1 MVPQGVT
8 QEDGAFVGFNVT
20 FTHGKHPRS
29 ITPDGMLESSL
40 GWIISLARIGE
51 GAALGGICKWAM
63 VGAGAAVTKDVP
75 GFAILI
81 GCPAKIKGYTDKT
94 SMR

>member
-1 MVPQGVT
+1 
-8 QEDGAFVGFNVT
+8 
-20 FTHGKHPRS
+20 
-29 ITPDGMLESSL
+29 
-40 GWIISLARIGE
+40 
-51 GAALGGICKWAM
+51 M